1 MFHVFLFSL
10 CFCLCGNFATFFWTF
25 CVCGCLASCVSS
37 YCVLEVFF
45 CVSVI
50 YVGFLVSLFFYL
62 LSVCDRKWICVI
74 DWHPSGVSL
83 YLLVVACCVVVWQLS
98 CFWLFEVTWCH
109 LVLFCVSFF
118 SSCCGRFVCWCGY
131 VVSVSGLY
139 VFVVVCLCLC
149 SCLMCFSC
157 FAPFCH
163 FTCLCI
169 HIVSHCGLLCYF
181 VIILLCFCGRIW
193 MCVIAPH
200 PVVVILFFCS
210 FVKCLSY
217 FCYFTFTLLSFCVSL
232 WFVFFL
238 FAVTFLLCVV

>member
-1 MFHVFLFSL
+1 MNLCNRLTSL
-10 CFCLCGNFATFFWTF
+10 WSIFVSPGCCLLCS
-25 CVCGCLASCVSS
+25 CLAAQLFLTLWSH
-37 YCVLEVFF
+37 
-45 CVSVI
+45 
-50 YVGFLVSLFFYL
+50 LVSLGF
-62 LSVCDRKWICVI
+62 
-74 DWHPSGVSL
+74 
-83 YLLVVACCVVVWQLS
+83 
-98 CFWLFEVTWCH
+98 
-109 LVLFCVSFF
+109 VLCLFF

-163 FTCLCI
+163 FACLCI

-200 PVVVILFFCS
+200 PVVVILSFCS